1 MYLATVTQKG
11 QVTVPVDYRRF
22 LGLKTNDKVIF
33 EKKDNYVLIAKA
45 KSILDLA
52 GSIKPKKNIR
62 VDPLEAREYMEKNY
76 RRS

>member
-11 QVTVPVDYRRF
+11 QVTVPIDYRR
-22 LGLKTNDKVIF
+22 LLRLKTNDKVVF
-33 EKKDNYVLIAKA
+33 EKKGNHVVIAKA

-52 GSIKPKKNIR
+52 GSIKPKKNKG